1 MTIASLFPDTPLK
14 QAVFAT
20 ALLAGSY
27 VAAGL
32 VNASPIVQPPLPNR
46 SPRGEV
52 ILVVPPADAPD
63 ATSPSRISLD
73 DPTRAL

>member
-14 QAVFAT
+14 QVVFAT

-27 VAAGL
+27 VAAAL

-46 SPRGEV
+46 SPREV
-52 ILVVPPADAPD
+52 ILVVPPAGTPEA
-63 ATSPSRISLD
+63 SPSRISLD

>member
-1 MTIASLFPDTPLK
+1 MTIASLFPDTRLK

-27 VAAGL
+27 VAAAL

-52 ILVVPPADAPD
+52 ILVVPPAGAPD
-63 ATSPSRISLD
+63 ASPSRISLD